1 MREVP
6 GVKVRKQDG
15 RLQEFDREKLQLSL
29 EKAGASR
36 VDAINTAFRI
46 GARVREGTT
55 TAEIRNAV
63 TTELMALSHAAAQS
77 YNAQK
82 QRIVAR
88 RVSRNRH

>member
-1 MREVP
+1 M
-6 GVKVRKQDG
+6 
-15 RLQEFDREKLQLSL
+15 

-55 TAEIRNAV
+55 TTEIRNAV
-63 TTELMALSHAAAQS
+63 TTELMAVSQAAARA

-82 QRIVAR
+82 PRIIAR
-88 RVSRNRH
+88 RAARNRH

>member
-1 MREVP
+1 M
-6 GVKVRKQDG
+6 
-15 RLQEFDREKLQLSL
+15 